1 MTSKEIWILVLA
13 LLSYLVI
20 AIDGSIVFTG
30 LTDIAHTLGLNQVQ
44 LSWV

>member
-1 MTSKEIWILVLA
+1 MTAKEIWILVLA

-30 LTDIAHTLGLNQVQ
+30 ITQIANSLHLDQVQ
-44 LSWV
+44 LS

>member
-30 LTDIAHTLGLNQVQ
+30 
-44 LSWV
+44 